1 MAATTQ
7 SLSGDILSE
16 INVTPMIDVMLVL
29 LTLLIITLPMQTH
42 AVTLNMPA
50 GAPEP
55 PPIPVVMLEIDFD
68 GTTIW
73 NGWRI
78 DHAMLERKLDAAAH
92 LDPQPEMHM
101 MANRLARYGAVVAV
115 MADAQRRGLKR
126 IGLVDTEKY

>member
-16 INVTPMIDVMLVL
+16 INVTPIIDVMLVL

-50 GAPEP
+50 GVTQP
-55 PPIPVVMLEIDFD
+55 PPIPVVMLEVDFD

-78 DHAMLERKLDAAAH
+78 DHAMLERKLDAAARQ
-92 LDPQPEMHM
+92 DPQPEMHM
-101 MANRLARYGAVVAV
+101 MANRLARYGAVVEV
-115 MADAQRRGLKR
+115 MADAQRRGLTR

>member
-16 INVTPMIDVMLVL
+16 INVTPIIDVMLVL

-42 AVTLNMPA
+42 AVTLSMPA
-50 GAPEP
+50 GVTQP
-55 PPIPVVMLEIDFD
+55 PPIPVVMLEVDFD

-78 DHAMLERKLDAAAH
+78 DHAMLERKLDAAARQ
-92 LDPQPEMHM
+92 DPQPEMHM
-101 MANRLARYGAVVAV
+101 MANRLARYGAVVEV
-115 MADAQRRGLKR
+115 MADAQRRGLTR